1 MLQKLAQTVSDYG
14 RRPRAAL
21 RARKAQNRLIQD
33 DASAFDAILG
43 KKLAVVEEFD
53 LTGRRDALSLRLTYD
68 AIERGNSMRMVSHHR
83 IGANWGGK
91 QSASAGTRIA
101 GGRLPKSKL
110 LSRHADVQT
119 RVGLFGL
126 IPLIDGRQ
134 IMRDIYGHRRFATP
148 SQGLASLAKQS
159 AQPCMSERIASARSG
174 AAPG

>member
-83 IGANWGGK
+83 IGRQLGWQTECIGGHPY
-91 QSASAGTRIA
+91 R
-101 GGRLPKSKL
+101 GR
-110 LSRHADVQT
+110 
-119 RVGLFGL
+119 
-126 IPLIDGRQ
+126 
-134 IMRDIYGHRRFATP
+134 ATP
-148 SQGLASLAKQS
+148 QIKAPQS
-159 AQPCMSERIASARSG
+159 SR
-174 AAPG
+174 